1 MLLDKFQQL
10 EQRVRELLAER
21 DALKVHAEQ
30 LKETGGSPE
39 GAHPDADEGLQRICD
54 LLMREREVVRD
65 RVEALVGTLSRF
77 NKAN

>member
-10 EQRVRELLAER
+10 EGRIRELLAER

-30 LKETGGSPE
+30 LKATGGPTE
-39 GAHPDADEGLQRICD
+39 DIDDDDDGLQQAYD
-54 LLMREREVVRD
+54 LLMRERERIRS
-65 RVEALVGTLSRF
+65 RVEGLVGIISRL